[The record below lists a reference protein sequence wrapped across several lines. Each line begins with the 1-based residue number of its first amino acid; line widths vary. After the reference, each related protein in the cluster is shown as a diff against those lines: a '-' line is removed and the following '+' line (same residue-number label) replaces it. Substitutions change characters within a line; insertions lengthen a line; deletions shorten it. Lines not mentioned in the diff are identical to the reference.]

1 MPPCELG
8 VVGAGGRLGARI
20 AATASELG
28 HRVTFVAGRN
38 YWRGGIPD
46 VLIDVS
52 VPEMLPRIADFCAQN
67 NVRLLSAVS
76 GLTECDLAM
85 LAALGRDVAVLRA
98 DNLSLGHYLQKCLI
112 TSLATMVAA
121 THPDDSGWHVVD
133 RHPATKRHRPSAT
146 AEALAQAVRSI
157 TGAIY
162 VGVDS
167 VRGGLPVCDHTVE
180 TVIGEET
187 VAVLHSVRDWSAYAT
202 SAAHAAQWLYQVR
215 SQGLLTM
222 DDFYGQVLAAS
233 PHLAALT
240 PKGARP

>member
-28 HRVTFVAGRN
+28 LNVTFVAGRN
-38 YWRGGIPD
+38 YWRGCIPD

-67 NVRLLSAVS
+67 SIRLVSAVS
-76 GLTECDLAM
+76 GLTESDLER

-112 TSLATMVAA
+112 TSLATMVASA
-121 THPDDSGWHVVD
+121 SPDDTGWHVLD
-133 RHPATKRHRPSAT
+133 RHPSTKRDRPSAT
-146 AEALAQAVRSI
+146 AQALAQAVRSE
-157 TGAIY
+157 GATD

-180 TVIGEET
+180 TVIGQET
-187 VAVLHSVRDWSAYAT
+187 VAVFHSVRDWSTYAT
-202 SAAHAAQWLYQVR
+202 SAVHAAQWLYQVR
-215 SQGLLTM
+215 PHGLLSM
-222 DDFYGQVLAAS
+222 DDYYGQVLAPS
-233 PHLAALT
+233 PHLAAPT
-240 PKGARP
+240 HKGARL